1 MSYFIFL
8 KNSDNILGTLY
19 RISENQSDLNNLNI
33 DKSNYKIIEDTQ
45 ENFNAVKYGTKI
57 IDKYN
62 ENIINYLN
70 ETIVF
75 PTKKNLLDYITN
87 FNKLIFLFLINNT
100 NHPLYNRWNDYY
112 NQLNSLDLD
121 NIQYPLNKSLEQY
134 LKDQN
139 QTSLSPLQI
148 P

>member
-1 MSYFIFL
+1 MAYFIFL